1 MTIYETDMGPRAL
14 HELEPDDIVLLLVG
28 TPPPTDPYPL
38 YDQLRSLAPRHPSII
53 GMRFVSRYD
62 DVLEALRSPLLDMAV
77 AETMAKSDPRHD
89 SSPYLQAVGDMLIF
103 TNPPKHTRIRGV
115 LSRAF
120 TPRIVEGMR
129 PRIAELVDS
138 HLDACEAVGGPFDLI
153 ELLAGSLPSEI
164 ICEILGVPLDDQPT
178 VEKWTADIAGTVQP
192 VIPDEALAA
201 GDRTI
206 VEFHSYL
213 RGLVEV
219 RKRDP
224 RDDLLSVLVKA
235 EEEGGRLDE
244 DELVSFAVTV
254 LGAGTETTTNLI
266 GVGALALLQNPDQL
280 AQIQRDPSKVPDAVE
295 ELLRFESPV
304 AMAFPRVATSDF
316 VLGGEEI
323 VEGELI
329 ALLIGAAN
337 HDPEVFADP
346 GELRID
352 RPGRKPSLAFGQ
364 GAHYCMGAALARIEG
379 EIALR
384 KILCERMPGL
394 RVVNDALEWRAS
406 FNLRGLERLLVS
418 P

>member
-1 MTIYETDMGPRAL
+1 
-14 HELEPDDIVLLLVG
+14 
-28 TPPPTDPYPL
+28 
-38 YDQLRSLAPRHPSII
+38 
-53 GMRFVSRYD
+53 MRFVSGYD
-62 DVLEALRSPLLDMAV
+62 DVLEALRSPLLHMAV
-77 AETMAKSDPRHD
+77 ADTMAKSDPRHD

-120 TPRIVEGMR
+120 TPRMVERLR
-129 PRIAELVDS
+129 PRVLELVDQ
-138 HLDACEAVGGPFDLI
+138 HLDACEATGGPFDLI
-153 ELLAGSLPSEI
+153 EHLAGPLPSEV
-164 ICEILGVPLDDQPT
+164 ICELLGVPMADQPQ

-206 VEFHSYL
+206 VEFHDYL
-213 RGLVEV
+213 RRLVDE
-219 RKRDP
+219 RKHDP
-224 RDDLLSVLVKA
+224 RDDLLSVLVRA
-235 EEEGGRLDE
+235 EEQEGRLDE

-266 GVGALALLQNPDQL
+266 GVGALALLQSPDQL
-280 AQIQRDPSKVPDAVE
+280 ALMQQDPSRVADAVE

-304 AMAFPRVATSDF
+304 AMAFPRVATADM

-337 HDPEVFADP
+337 HDPAVFPDP
-346 GELRID
+346 DRLLIE

-364 GAHYCMGAALARIEG
+364 GAPYCMGAALARIEG

-384 KILCERMPGL
+384 RLLCDRMPGL
-394 RVVNDALEWRAS
+394 ALVDEDLEWRAS
-406 FNLRGLERLLVS
+406 FNLRGLERLLVR
-418 P
+418 PR